1 MFYGQ
6 LLMQKY
12 LSEPAISLC
21 AIGDCNS
28 DEVPFQVSNF
38 SQGMDIDNL
47 ISKLY
52 LEGGGGGSFY
62 ESYELGAYFY
72 TMRTV
77 FQNTEVPF
85 FFLTGDEGYY
95 DNMPADIVKK
105 IFYTDVKKELK
116 SKERWQLLK
125 KKFNVFLIKKPYEGP
140 NEEKILKQWN
150 ETLGEERVL
159 MISHPKACIDV
170 ILGAIALTTGSRDI
184 DGYVEDMRTRG
195 QSDERIE
202 EVTKALKLY
211 NDTIVRKEA
220 HLVIG
225 ENSQNLKSTLESFP
239 KTNFKDIQVLVDQ
252 VAKEDSQKD
261 ASKERQDLKILNKTY
276 KSDIPNEFLC
286 PITEEVFVDPV
297 MTCDG
302 HTYERKAIEAWLN
315 NHDTSPST
323 NLPLSNKNL
332 MPNVVLKNLVK
343 SFMQSKK

>member
-21 AIGDCNS
+21 AIGDCYS
-28 DEVPFQVSNF
+28 DECPFQVSNF

-47 ISKLY
+47 IAKLY

-77 FQNTEVPF
+77 FQNTEIPF

-105 IFYTDVKKELK
+105 IFYNDVKTDLK

-159 MISHPKACIDV
+159 MISQPKACIDV

-195 QSDERIE
+195 QTDERIE

-211 NDTIVRKEA
+211 NDTIARKEA

-225 ENSQNLKSTLESFP
+225 ENSQNLKSEIESFP

-261 ASKERQDLKILNKTY
+261 PSKERQDLKILNKTY
-276 KSDIPNEFLC
+276 KNDFPNEFLC
-286 PITEEVFVDPV
+286 PITEELFVDPV

-302 HTYERKAIEAWLN
+302 HTYERKAIEAWLSS
-315 NHDTSPST
+315 HDTSPVT

-332 MPNVVLKNLVK
+332 MPNSVLKNLIK
-343 SFMQSKK
+343 SFNESKK